1 MPFETL
7 RIVPSVDIEKT
18 LSDNAAG
25 ISFSNF
31 IRWRDK
37 LPEKRGGSKYFNGN
51 SATFGVVRALHA
63 WQGLSNFKFLAI
75 GSTTALTLYYYNAL
89 TSTWTTTPITPKSL
103 TVNLSPTIV
112 SQNATS
118 LSDTTVI
125 VDDAGRAVTL
135 YCVVIFET
143 QASVPNFGSFGA
155 RGENFGCFIPS
166 KGYQLNSL
174 LAVGKY
180 TITGTNG
187 HVGAASTG
195 LVPLFKTTSGS
206 PIVRVDLQGQTYQVG
221 DVVDFNVSTTV
232 GGITIFGRYIVSKSV
247 ITATSG
253 AYPDPNVGYF
263 EFRAQ
268 NNATSTTS
276 GSMNGGNLRL
286 TYWDTNNSITGS
298 TAVAPSDWFL
308 DNWGETLIA
317 NPVNGPIFTWTVS
330 AANQL
335 AAMIPNSPPV
345 NAGCFV
351 AMPQQMIMAWG
362 STYTTFQDPLQIR
375 WSDAGNYNDWTPT
388 TNNQAGGFTIPTGS
402 KIVRG
407 IQGPTQQYWWTDID
421 LYVSQYVGTPFIF
434 GFNKVGSGCG
444 LIAPKAVGQLG
455 PTLYWMSQKQ
465 FYSVSSTG
473 GVQPIPCSVWDYV
486 FQNLNESYTD
496 NIRCAPN
503 SQFNEIS
510 WFFPGSI
517 GNVSSVSNNGGGTIK
532 VTLVESK
539 ITLVTG
545 MSVTLDGMSVSA
557 YNGSY
562 TITTVVG
569 DPNSFTVTKA
579 FSATSTGIAYSNE
592 NDSYVTYNVLYNEW
606 DVGKL
611 ARSAWANQSIFGAP
625 LAADTSGYIYQHDVT
640 GVYNLGNDN
649 IPINA
654 YFETGYFSL
663 TSGNDLVFV
672 DWMLPDMKWDTFD
685 GSQTNATLKISFN
698 VTDYPGD
705 TPTTYGPFT
714 ITQATEYIEP
724 RFRGRY
730 MQIIVESDD
739 SNSFWRLGSIRYR
752 YAASGR
758 R

>member
-143 QASVPNFGSFGA
+143 QASVPNNGSFGA

-187 HVGAASTG
+187 HVGSASTG
-195 LVPLFKTTSGS
+195 LVPLFTTTSGS

-253 AYPDPNVGYF
+253 GYPDPNVGYF

-486 FQNLNESYTD
+486 FQNLNED
-496 NIRCAPN
+496 QVDKIRCAPN
-503 SQFNEIS
+503 SQFNEIT
-510 WFFPGSI
+510 WFFP
-517 GNVSSVSNNGGGTIK
+517 
-532 VTLVESK
+532 
-539 ITLVTG
+539 
-545 MSVTLDGMSVSA
+545 
-557 YNGSY
+557 
-562 TITTVVG
+562 
-569 DPNSFTVTKA
+569 
-579 FSATSTGIAYSNE
+579 STGQTE

-654 YFETGYFSL
+654 SFETGYFSL

-672 DWMLPDMKWDTFD
+672 DWMLPDMKWDTYD
-685 GSQTNATLKISFN
+685 GSQTNATIKISFN

-739 SNSFWRLGSIRYR
+739 SDSFWRLGSIRYR